1 MSQEEHYRTVMQ
13 EQESLE
19 LMLKDY
25 KYQKEKMEWE
35 LERVKNDIDL
45 IQSQIVKLQQQL
57 GDYSDS

>member
-1 MSQEEHYRTVMQ
+1 MSQEEFYRTVMQ

>member
-1 MSQEEHYRTVMQ
+1 MSQEEFYRTVMQ

-19 LMLKDY
+19 IMLKDY

>member
-25 KYQKEKMEWE
+25 KYQKIG
-35 LERVKNDIDL
+35 RAHV
-45 IQSQIVKLQQQL
+45 
-57 GDYSDS
+57 